1 MPILYPGDDP
11 YRALLTACSLA
22 ADLQRIAAD
31 GGPSPADLRRAP
43 LLDYWSLA
51 RRSEPALIGL
61 VHGHPELGSG
71 GTTLTSLA
79 VVLDADAGWARTW
92 SRYYRL
98 GRPADLTPGRSQ

>member
-11 YRALLTACSLA
+11 YRALLTARSLA
-22 ADLQRIAAD
+22 DDLQRIAD

-98 GRPADLTPGRSQ
+98 GRPANLKSGRSQ

>member
-11 YRALLTACSLA
+11 QRALLTACSLA
-22 ADLQRIAAD
+22 ADLQRIAD
-31 GGPSPADLRRAP
+31 GGPSPADLRAAP
-43 LLDYWSLA
+43 LLDYWRLA
-51 RRSEPALIGL
+51 HRPEPALIGL
-61 VHGHPELGSG
+61 VHGHPLLRDGR
-71 GTTLTSLA
+71 TTLTSLA